1 MSIEQ
6 AGNQVRVRIN
16 GLLYPAD
23 ARAAA
28 DELNR
33 VAGVIEA
40 AVPNAS
46 AAAIAADI
54 QAAVASLPDNQS
66 GNTRQAI
73 LRAVASYLAQA
84 GYKKPAAGP

>member
-1 MSIEQ
+1 MSVEQ
-6 AGNQVRVRIN
+6 AGNQIRVHID

-33 VAGVIEA
+33 LAGLIET
-40 AVPNAS
+40 AVPAGA

-54 QAAVASLPDNQS
+54 QAAVASLPDNPS
-66 GNTRQAI
+66 GNSRQSI